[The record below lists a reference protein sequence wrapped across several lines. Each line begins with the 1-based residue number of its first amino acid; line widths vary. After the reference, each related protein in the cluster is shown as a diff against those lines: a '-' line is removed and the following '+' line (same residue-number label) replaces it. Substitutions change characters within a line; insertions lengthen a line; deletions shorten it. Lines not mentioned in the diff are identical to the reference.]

1 MSRLGESVRVFPDE
15 SRRIVTQRV
24 GETTRRVEL
33 DVYDN
38 SEKMK
43 ELNESH
49 EYTRR
54 VGSTWAVDSSL
65 TSVDFRVWST

>member
-49 EYTRR
+49 ICNQR
-54 VGSTWAVDSSL
+54 VGSTGTADS
-65 TSVDFRVWST
+65 SVDFC